1 MGTGEGNGLVP
12 ALVIEDSLL
21 VRYSTWS
28 EWREAKVSEAAR
40 RADVPLV
47 ETGTVQCGHC
57 WGQRRIFA
65 PAANGEG
72 LVPHP
77 CPVCLGRGFRTTPA
91 A

>member
-1 MGTGEGNGLVP
+1 MP

-21 VRYSTWS
+21 VRYSTWR
-28 EWREAKVSEAAR
+28 EWRETKLAEATR
-40 RADVPLV
+40 RANVPLV
-47 ETGTVQCGHC
+47 ELGTTQCGHC

-72 LVPHP
+72 LVPHA
-77 CPVCLGRGFRTTPA
+77 CPVCLGRGYLDTGA